1 MLYYIAVH
9 ESEGLDESEGQD
21 VVRNTEPKSKQCIT
35 CHFRYERHVC
45 DGCYNCIMY
54 KKENYTMIFRVIQTK
69 KGTFRTVSSYF
80 YSEIEQLLDET
91 ELNKRFGWLYKD
103 KTEAEIEHDNSKLD
117 EIMEELCWK
126 KWS

>member
-1 MLYYIAVH
+1 
-9 ESEGLDESEGQD
+9 
-21 VVRNTEPKSKQCIT
+21 
-35 CHFRYERHVC
+35 
-45 DGCYNCIMY
+45 
-54 KKENYTMIFRVIQTK
+54 MIFRVIQTK

-117 EIMEELCWK
+117 EIMEELC
-126 KWS
+126 

>member
-9 ESEGLDESEGQD
+9 ESEGLDEFEGQD

-45 DGCYNCIMY
+45 DGCYHCIMY

-69 KGTFRTVSSYF
+69 KGHLELLAVIFTVK
-80 YSEIEQLLDET
+80 
-91 ELNKRFGWLYKD
+91 LNNYLMKQ
-103 KTEAEIEHDNSKLD
+103 S
-117 EIMEELCWK
+117 
-126 KWS
+126 